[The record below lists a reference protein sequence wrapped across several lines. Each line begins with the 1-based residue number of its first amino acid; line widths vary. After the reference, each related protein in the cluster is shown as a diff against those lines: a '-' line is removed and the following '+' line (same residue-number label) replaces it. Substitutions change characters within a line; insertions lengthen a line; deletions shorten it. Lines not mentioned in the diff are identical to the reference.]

1 MPPFSIDFLA
11 AMSATDCAADDIPS
25 NSRVIDLSL
34 GPLPVGRASAKDGGR
49 SAKISNLYIRNSH
62 LSKAHARVWVEDGA
76 VYLEDVGS
84 TFGTIWN
91 NNLLVPE
98 KPVAIYTGDSIGFV
112 VNRPS
117 DVLKS
122 LISKAQNGPMVL
134 LDKLLN
140 PRVQLQYVVHNVDL
154 QKQTLVL
161 LPVNDSTADASINLV
176 IDINDVEDT
185 PDVVS
190 PASAGLGSG
199 DAGNSDDEAPV
210 EEKIVKESSFG
221 EYDKTQDLCCVSV
234 EDESGDECVVVI
246 GEPDNEQLHSNEIL
260 NDHHAAGGAESS
272 PEEDHISADD
282 SHEEEEHISAENS
295 QEEDHNSAEDS
306 EEEEDHIYAVEYL
319 NDDDEYS
326 YELADEDDSIV
337 PSGCHLPVAILASED
352 ESDYDYENEEQ
363 LGDLEASHEDDG
375 HIDAILGFQD
385 YCVLR
390 VKTLFDDSDEED
402 SFVPLQQECNERC
415 ECSDEYDSEV
425 ETPSSGSESE
435 CIFNSLHYSDDET
448 VSDPEGSAY
457 DCYDINLA
465 CLKLIPLMVAALAVP
480 AETSRKRS
488 YDEAELEDDDDKHE
502 KPAKIKRTQPSTLR
516 TVLKELGKGLFYV
529 TGTIVALAAYGKHL
543 ENQ

>member
-1 MPPFSIDFLA
+1 
-11 AMSATDCAADDIPS
+11 MSATDCAAEDIPS
-25 NSRVIDLSL
+25 NSRVIDLSS
-34 GPLPVGRASAKDGGR
+34 GPLTVGRASAKDGGR

-98 KPVAIYTGDSIGFV
+98 KPVAIYAGDSIGFV

-122 LISKAQNGPMVL
+122 LISKALNGPMVL

-190 PASAGLGSG
+190 PASDGL
-199 DAGNSDDEAPV
+199 AVENSDDEAPV

-221 EYDKTQDLCCVSV
+221 EDDKTQDLCCVSV
-234 EDESGDECVVVI
+234 DDESGDECVVVI
-246 GEPDNEQLHSNEIL
+246 EEHDHEELHSDESL
-260 NDHHAAGGAESS
+260 NDHDAAGGAEDSF
-272 PEEDHISADD
+272 EEGHISADESQD
-282 SHEEEEHISAENS
+282 EEEHISAENS
-295 QEEDHNSAEDS
+295 QEEDLNSAEDS
-306 EEEEDHIYAVEYL
+306 EEEDNHIYAVEYL

-326 YELADEDDSIV
+326 HELADEDDSIV
-337 PSGCHLPVAILASED
+337 PSGCHLPVSIMASED
-352 ESDYDYENEEQ
+352 ESAYDYENEEQ
-363 LGDLEASHEDDG
+363 HLDDLEASHEDDSR
-375 HIDAILGFQD
+375 IDAILGFQD

-390 VKTLFDDSDEED
+390 VKSLFDDSDEED
-402 SFVPLQQECNERC
+402 SFVPLQQECNECC

-457 DCYDINLA
+457 DCYEINLA
-465 CLKLIPLMVAALAVP
+465 CQKLIPLMVSALAVP

-488 YDEAELEDDDDKHE
+488 YDEAELEEDDERE
-502 KPAKIKRTQPSTLR
+502 KPAKIKKTQPSTLR
-516 TVLKELGKGLFYV
+516 TILKELGKGLFYV

-543 ENQ
+543 ETH